1 MNATPSTLAMN
12 TIEDLYRSYGAA
24 VRRRAQAVLGCPYAA
39 EDALQD
45 IFIKAIDH
53 RDGFRAAASPR
64 TWLYRVT
71 MNHCLNVKRDGSRR
85 RRLIDVKVAPVTP
98 QADVSLEAQVQAKR
112 LLGRMPVEVRDTAA
126 CFYLGGLTQDE
137 TATALG
143 VSRRTVGNRLK
154 SFRDLAQTA

>member
-1 MNATPSTLAMN
+1 MTCAALEMNA
-12 TIEDLYRSYGAA
+12 IEDLYRSYGAA
-24 VRRRAQAVLGCPYAA
+24 VRRRAQSVLGCADAA

-71 MNHCLNVKRDGSRR
+71 MNHCLNVKRDGTRR
-85 RRLIDVKVAPVTP
+85 RRLIDVKVAPATP
-98 QADVSLEAQVQAKR
+98 QADVSLDARVQMNR
-112 LLGRMPVEVRDTAA
+112 ILGRMPEDLRDAA
-126 CFYLGGLTQDE
+126 LCFYLGGLTQDE
-137 TATALG
+137 TADTLG

-154 SFRDLAQTA
+154 SFRDLAQAS